1 MFERIGDGTEK
12 ILAFKLTGD
21 MNRKEADKIG
31 QILEKAIQENGSIR
45 LFLVMEHY
53 DTMNSAEA
61 LYEDL
66 RFAKVHSEGIERMAV
81 IGDRSW
87 KNTWV
92 ALFGLFGGLNARY
105 FDKDKMQEAWEW
117 VREKE

>member
-1 MFERIGDGTEK
+1 MFERIGNDTGR

-21 MNRKEADKIG
+21 MNRKEVETISRM
-31 QILEKAIQENGSIR
+31 LEKAIQENGSIR

-66 RFAKVHSEGIERMAV
+66 RFAKIHSDSIERMAV

-92 ALFGLFGGLNARY
+92 ALFGLFSGLNARY
-105 FDKDKMQEAWEW
+105 FDTNEMQPAWEW